1 MERRAL
7 LVGIAT
13 SAVSTPAWGQ
23 MVLTG
28 DGPRPRPPDDP
39 AAARFV
45 RAQEFAAGLYRYVGG
60 DVGDFLY
67 HAGSVSHLGLTASL
81 FTRGLDDAGCRDRL
95 GLDGA
100 QQLALVNHVVPV
112 CQENR
117 TGDGPRPR
125 PPDDPAAARFVRAQE
140 FAAGLYRYVGG
151 DVGDFLYH
159 AGIVSHLGLTA
170 YLFNR
175 GLDDAWCRD
184 RLGLDVAKTLAFANH
199 LGLGCDCNRMAEL
212 AALLGP

>member
-67 HAGSVSHLGLTASL
+67 HAG
-81 FTRGLDDAGCRDRL
+81 
-95 GLDGA
+95 
-100 QQLALVNHVVPV
+100 
-112 CQENR
+112 
-117 TGDGPRPR
+117 
-125 PPDDPAAARFVRAQE
+125 
-140 FAAGLYRYVGG
+140 
-151 DVGDFLYH
+151 
-159 AGIVSHLGLTA
+159 IVSNLGLTA

-175 GLDDAWCRD
+175 GLDRSEERRDGKECVSTCRS
-184 RLGLDVAKTLAFANH
+184 RWSPYH
-199 LGLGCDCNRMAEL
+199 
-212 AALLGP
+212 

>member
-67 HAGSVSHLGLTASL
+67 HAG
-81 FTRGLDDAGCRDRL
+81 
-95 GLDGA
+95 
-100 QQLALVNHVVPV
+100 
-112 CQENR
+112 
-117 TGDGPRPR
+117 
-125 PPDDPAAARFVRAQE
+125 
-140 FAAGLYRYVGG
+140 
-151 DVGDFLYH
+151 
-159 AGIVSHLGLTA
+159 IVSHLGLTA

-175 GLDDAWCRD
+175 GLDDARSEERRVGNEWVSTCRS
-184 RLGLDVAKTLAFANH
+184 RWAPEH
-199 LGLGCDCNRMAEL
+199 
-212 AALLGP
+212 

>member
-1 MERRAL
+1 
-7 LVGIAT
+7 
-13 SAVSTPAWGQ
+13 

-45 RAQEFAAGLYRYVGG
+45 RAQEV
-60 DVGDFLY
+60 
-67 HAGSVSHLGLTASL
+67 
-81 FTRGLDDAGCRDRL
+81 
-95 GLDGA
+95 
-100 QQLALVNHVVPV
+100 
-112 CQENR
+112 
-117 TGDGPRPR
+117 
-125 PPDDPAAARFVRAQE
+125 
-140 FAAGLYRYVGG
+140 AAGLYRYVGG

-184 RLGLDVAKTLAFANH
+184 RLGLDVAKTLAFAHH

-212 AALLGP
+212 AALLDRKSVVLGTSGSGRVGLGGSRILNKKTEVRISNINDSSHYH

>member
-1 MERRAL
+1 M
-7 LVGIAT
+7 AT
-13 SAVSTPAWGQ
+13 SAVSTPAWWQ

-28 DGPRPRPPDDP
+28 DGPLPRPPDES
-39 AAARFV
+39 AASRCV
-45 RAQEFAAGLYRYVGG
+45 RAQEFAAGLY
-60 DVGDFLY
+60 L
-67 HAGSVSHLGLTASL
+67 
-81 FTRGLDDAGCRDRL
+81 
-95 GLDGA
+95 
-100 QQLALVNHVVPV
+100 
-112 CQENR
+112 
-117 TGDGPRPR
+117 
-125 PPDDPAAARFVRAQE
+125 
-140 FAAGLYRYVGG
+140 YVGG

-212 AALLGP
+212 AALLGPYGQNGRASCGENVCQYV

>member
-13 SAVSTPAWGQ
+13 SVVSTPAWGQ

-28 DGPRPRPPDDP
+28 DGARPRPPDDP

-45 RAQEFAAGLYRYVGG
+45 RAQEFAAGL
-60 DVGDFLY
+60 DL
-67 HAGSVSHLGLTASL
+67 H
-81 FTRGLDDAGCRDRL
+81 
-95 GLDGA
+95 
-100 QQLALVNHVVPV
+100 
-112 CQENR
+112 
-117 TGDGPRPR
+117 
-125 PPDDPAAARFVRAQE
+125 
-140 FAAGLYRYVGG
+140 VGG

-212 AALLGP
+212 AALLGPYGRWRWPHGCDLPDVSAVRPATAVIGVARLLEEVEQRIADGRFR

>member
-67 HAGSVSHLGLTASL
+67 HAG
-81 FTRGLDDAGCRDRL
+81 
-95 GLDGA
+95 
-100 QQLALVNHVVPV
+100 
-112 CQENR
+112 
-117 TGDGPRPR
+117 
-125 PPDDPAAARFVRAQE
+125 
-140 FAAGLYRYVGG
+140 
-151 DVGDFLYH
+151 
-159 AGIVSHLGLTA
+159 IVSHLGLTS

-184 RLGLDVAKTLAFANH
+184 RPGLDVAKSLAFANH
-199 LGLGCDCNRMAEL
+199 HGLGCACNRLGDL
-212 AALLGP
+212 AAFVGLLGRWLL